1 MKAVKVALCGVECV
15 NLLTNAMRILG
26 IFYSYNIIYKLEN
39 EYNFL
44 GHITKL

>member
-26 IFYSYNIIYKLEN
+26 IFYSYN
-39 EYNFL
+39 FL
-44 GHITKL
+44 GHITKLQKIINIFNYK